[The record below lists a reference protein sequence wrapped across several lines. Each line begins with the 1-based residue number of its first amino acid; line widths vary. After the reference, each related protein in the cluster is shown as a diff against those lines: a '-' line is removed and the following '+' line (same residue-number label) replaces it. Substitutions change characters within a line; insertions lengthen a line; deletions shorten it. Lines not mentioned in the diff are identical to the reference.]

1 MWVSGAARRR
11 DSIRCRSVYLRL
23 PLPSFPDGLR
33 GFALLWLRVAA
44 ALALAQGA
52 AELLDRHREW
62 SSVGAASV
70 ALFVAIGFLTP
81 AFALLA
87 GLVEMTWMIVHPV
100 DVGWSAFLLASI
112 LVALAVLGPGAYS
125 IDRWLFG
132 RKRLTIG
139 RSPN

>member
-1 MWVSGAARRR
+1 LWVFGAARKR
-11 DSIRCRSVYLRL
+11 DSIRFRSEFLRL

-33 GFALLWLRVAA
+33 GLALLWLRVAA
-44 ALALAQGA
+44 ALTLAQGA
-52 AELLDRHREW
+52 AELLGRHQQW

-81 AFALLA
+81 AIALAA
-87 GLVEMTWMIVHPV
+87 GVIEVTWMIVHPV
-100 DVGWSAFLLASI
+100 DLGWSAFLLASI